1 MQWNLINTNMNQ
13 YKIWVGHGLSKN
25 GVCPKMPGFCINYHV
40 FRWYIHFALLFSLKK
55 CHTCIILYIL
65 VILFYKNAPKAPN
78 LPSGAKAQAGAFP
91 TWWSLGPTS
100 WPHNPQGYETQLKI
114 THGACAYST
123 FSVYPNTLFL
133 LCLSVYLFFDYLV
146 HMLLCPD
153 CQNKDSGTKMS
164 VAWSTGR
171 FSKHLWIYLP
181 YPAMFPGFP
190 LPTAPNKLR
199 AAKILQDSSPSW
211 LCLKPQLCTL
221 PAPENMPSHHAMD
234 STGWWNCRTGS
245 HL

>member
-1 MQWNLINTNMNQ
+1 MQVLFFLFFSCFFL
-13 YKIWVGHGLSKN
+13 GFGFL
-25 GVCPKMPGFCINYHV
+25 VCFFC
-40 FRWYIHFALLFSLKK
+40 LLWFCFFIFMFFVKP
-55 CHTCIILYIL
+55 YIL
-65 VILFYKNAPKAPN
+65 CVVGLI
-78 LPSGAKAQAGAFP
+78 
-91 TWWSLGPTS
+91 
-100 WPHNPQGYETQLKI
+100 
-114 THGACAYST
+114 
-123 FSVYPNTLFL
+123 
-133 LCLSVYLFFDYLV
+133 
-146 HMLLCPD
+146 MLLCPD
-153 CQNKDSGTKMS
+153 CQDKDSSTKMS